1 MWHDARS
8 VASLCRRVHGS
19 ALAPLPAPG
28 DRRRVEFGLRARV
41 AIAALYLSLQTVL
54 ILTSQRRPE
63 HAFGFQ
69 MFGESSTVR
78 FSLLREV
85 EAPSGHGTLTVHAYD
100 GEWEARSADGTL
112 HHFSWR
118 DRVKV
123 PALAVF
129 DTTLEAG
136 YGAAAQIA
144 RMQAALDDVAE
155 HTPNDAETERLL
167 ADVIVKR
174 NGREP
179 AVVHLASVPRP
190 RP

>member
-1 MWHDARS
+1 M
-8 VASLCRRVHGS
+8 VQGS

-28 DRRRVEFGLRARV
+28 DRRPVEIGLRARV
-41 AIAALYLSLQTVL
+41 AIAALYLSAQTAL

-63 HAFGFQ
+63 RAFGFQ
-69 MFGESSTVR
+69 MFSESSTVR

-85 EAPSGHGTLTVHAYD
+85 EAPSGHGTLAVHAYN

-112 HHFSWR
+112 HRFSWR
-118 DRVKV
+118 DRVKI
-123 PALAVF
+123 PALAAF

-179 AVVHLASVPRP
+179 TVVHLASAPRP
-190 RP
+190 LP